1 MEVWPLPP
9 QGRVRKCHAEPPPP
23 PCVQSINISFTDST
37 NLPGAFV
44 RRLALQ
50 AWGLTEAPDL
60 PLAHK
65 ELPVWGQ
72 RDPHTNQH
80 AREAPDISTG
90 LGGAPGRGGV
100 LPQESQV
107 ASWKRRHAE
116 ERGCLSLEHES
127 VSSLR
132 WESRGEGEARQQSP
146 PETEMRLGRSWDAG
160 PQNATRRPCLAPSL
174 SDPRS

>member
-9 QGRVRKCHAEPPPP
+9 QGRVRKCHTERPP
-23 PCVQSINISFTDST
+23 PCVQSINIPFTDST
-37 NLPGAFV
+37 NLQGAFV
-44 RRLALQ
+44 RRQALQ

-90 LGGAPGRGGV
+90 LGGAPGRGRGSSPGKPGGFV
-100 LPQESQV
+100 EEKARRREGLSV
-107 ASWKRRHAE
+107 AGA
-116 ERGCLSLEHES
+116 
-127 VSSLR
+127 
-132 WESRGEGEARQQSP
+132 
-146 PETEMRLGRSWDAG
+146 
-160 PQNATRRPCLAPSL
+160 
-174 SDPRS
+174 